1 MLSISELYGKKI
13 ISNDGKVLGDVKGV
27 MLDLEEG
34 NISHLLLNKP
44 EELLRSQNPRRDIQ
58 KNSVTYKRV
67 KKVSETIIVG
77 SDLTEK

>member
-1 MLSISELYGKKI
+1 
-13 ISNDGKVLGDVKGV
+13 

-58 KNSVTYKRV
+58 KNSVIYKRV

-77 SDLTEK
+77 SDLIDK

>member
-58 KNSVTYKRV
+58 KNSVIYKRV

-77 SDLTEK
+77 SDLIDK